1 MSMTSKQKVLFVCIH
16 NSARSQMA
24 EEILRKLG
32 GEAFE
37 VESAGIEPGTLNPF
51 VVKVLKEIEINIE
64 GKPTRL
70 VQDLIKAKKEFDYVI
85 TVCDETSAERCPT
98 FPGRAQR
105 LHWGFKDPS
114 AFKGSDEERLNRT
127 REIRDQIYERIEHRL
142 KEKIVT
148 GTYFKCLS
156 LFFLIC
162 ILTLTGCDKIY
173 SFLDKKGAEEKELIG
188 EVDLYEKNLK
198 IEEVQALLKLYGY
211 SVGRPDGILGGQ
223 TRQAIIQFQQD
234 NKLEVTRYVDKATW
248 ERLNYF
254 RQLGLV
260 TPDIQINI
268 KLVQQILN
276 TIGFPCGQADGKWGE
291 RTTQSVKRFQK
302 QQKLT
307 PDGRIG
313 FKTLKALSKYL
324 RIKTTQPPAQMK
336 KKESRKKWLGIL

>member
-51 VVKVLKEIEINIE
+51 VVKVLKEINIDID
-64 GKPTRL
+64 GKSTRS
-70 VQDLIKAKKEFDYVI
+70 VQHLIKAERKFDYVI

-98 FPGRAQR
+98 FPGKSVR
-105 LHWGFKDPS
+105 LHWGFEDPS
-114 AFKGSDEERLNRT
+114 AFIGSDEQKLQRT
-127 REIRDQIYERIEHRL
+127 REIRDQIYQKIEKWL

-148 GTYFKCLS
+148 GTQNRCLS
-156 LFFLIC
+156 LFLIC
-162 ILTLTGCDKIY
+162 ILALTGCDRIY
-173 SFLDKKGAEEKELIG
+173 GLLDKKGAEEKELIG
-188 EVDLYEKNLK
+188 QVDLYEKNLK

-223 TRQAIIQFQQD
+223 TRKAIIKFQQD

-291 RTTQSVKRFQK
+291 RTAQSVKRFQK

-313 FKTLKALSKYL
+313 FKTLRALSKYL
-324 RIKTTQPPAQMK
+324 RIKTTPPTAQMK
-336 KKESRKKWLGIL
+336 KKEPRKKWLGIL